1 MCSAEHVAVVGSG
14 CRGCRIDACEHVH
27 GRLWLFVHVARYGL
41 GLVGQPL
48 VSASEPDGAGGKRLG
63 TTLTVV
69 GCGQVTVQ
77 ADRDTNEYAG
87 TLRWLILLGG
97 KSAGGKGRG
106 TVLYGG
112 VGFEYNGWAL
122 TRNGG
127 MLGFRSLSRY
137 SQAMDNPTF
146 ICLSHS

>member
-1 MCSAEHVAVVGSG
+1 M
-14 CRGCRIDACEHVH
+14 
-27 GRLWLFVHVARYGL
+27 HVARYGL

-48 VSASEPDGAGGKRLG
+48 VSAGEPDGGGGKRLG

-69 GCGQVTVQ
+69 GYGQATVQ
-77 ADRDTNEYAG
+77 ADRDTNECAW
-87 TLRWLILLGG
+87 TLGRLILLGG
-97 KSAGGKGRG
+97 KAPGATGGG

-112 VGFEYNGWAL
+112 VELQYNGWAL
-122 TRNGG
+122 TRHGG